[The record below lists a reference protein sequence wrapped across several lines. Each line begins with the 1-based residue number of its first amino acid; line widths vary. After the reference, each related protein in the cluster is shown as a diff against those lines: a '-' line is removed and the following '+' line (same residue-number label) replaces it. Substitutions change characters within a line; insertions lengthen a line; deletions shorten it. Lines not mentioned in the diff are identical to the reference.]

1 MKSKAATSLKSVC
14 APTTSCLEEIA
25 MKKKTVNPLFASLD
39 EKGRGVLRKKDI
51 VGSLTKAG
59 IGGSDPRVTGFL
71 EKLDTLADGGVVDE
85 GVFANLASSGS
96 SLFERAVKGELVIP
110 EFLEFIDE
118 LRLIF
123 EEAKTNKEG
132 NVASYIPQLARIE
145 PEQFALS
152 VCTIDGQR
160 QSLGDAGAMFS
171 LQSSCKPMLY
181 CAALEEH
188 GEEIVHSHVGRE
200 PSGLSFNELTLN
212 KNGLPHNPMINA
224 GAIMTSSLIRKG
236 KPMADRLDHM
246 HCLISALCGNQSPH
260 FNNAIFHSER
270 ETADRN
276 FALAHYMREVGA
288 FPDDTDIFQTLDYYF
303 SACSLE
309 VNVCSM
315 SMIAATLANGGV
327 CPQTGERVFRE
338 NTVKNCLSMMY
349 SCGMYDYSGE
359 FAFTVGVP
367 AKSSVSGVIMA
378 IIPNVLGVAVW
389 SPRLDQCGNSVRGV
403 EFLRKLVDK
412 FNFHN
417 YDNLVT
423 SEKLDPRRRK
433 QTADTNRTFGAIY
446 AASIGDVDELKRL
459 VAHGHDLDSAD
470 YDGRTPLHLAAAEGQ
485 LGSVVYLLDRGVHTE
500 PRDRWQNTPLDDAVR
515 HKRDSVVELLAAQS
529 QLVTKASSIRSKH
542 AA

>member
-1 MKSKAATSLKSVC
+1 MKNR
-14 APTTSCLEEIA
+14 
-25 MKKKTVNPLFASLD
+25 TVNPLFASLD
-39 EKGRGVLRKKDI
+39 EKGRGTLGKKDI
-51 VGSLTKAG
+51 MNSLTKTGIGTTDPRIAG
-59 IGGSDPRVTGFL
+59 IMEQL
-71 EKLDTLADGGVVDE
+71 NNLADQDVIDE
-85 GVFANLASSGS
+85 SAFAKLVSSGS

-110 EFLEFIDE
+110 EFSGFIDE
-118 LRLIF
+118 LRSIF
-123 EEAKTNKEG
+123 EVAREKKDG
-132 NVASYIPQLARIE
+132 HVASYIPQLARVE
-145 PEQFALS
+145 PDQFAMS

-160 QSLGDAGAMFS
+160 KSLGDADARFS

-188 GEEIVHSHVGRE
+188 GEERVHSHVGRE

-212 KNGLPHNPMINA
+212 RDGLPHNPMINA

-246 HCLISALCGNQSPH
+246 YSLITALSGQQSPN

-288 FPDDTDIFQTLDYYF
+288 FPNDTDIFQTLDYYF

-309 VNVCSM
+309 VDVRSM

-378 IIPNVLGVAVW
+378 IIPNVLGIAVW
-389 SPRLDQCGNSVRGV
+389 SPRLDTCGNSVRGV
-403 EFLRKLVDK
+403 EFLRKLVDR

-417 YDNLVT
+417 YDNLVA
-423 SEKLDPRRRK
+423 SEKLDPRRHK

-500 PRDRWQNTPLDDAVR
+500 PLDRWQNTPLDDAVR
-515 HKRDSVVELLAAQS
+515 HKRDSVIELLAAQS
-529 QLVTKASSIRSKH
+529 PLTTKDESIRAKH

>member
-1 MKSKAATSLKSVC
+1 MKNQ
-14 APTTSCLEEIA
+14 
-25 MKKKTVNPLFASLD
+25 TVNPLFASLD
-39 EKGRGVLRKKDI
+39 EKGRGVLEKNDI
-51 VGSLTKAG
+51 MNALSKTG
-59 IGGSDPRVTGFL
+59 IGATDPRVAGLFD
-71 EKLDTLADGGVVDE
+71 KLNTLTHGDVVDE
-85 GVFANLASSGS
+85 STFATLVSSGS

-110 EFLEFIDE
+110 EFSDFIDV
-118 LRLIF
+118 LRSIY
-123 EEAKTNKEG
+123 EEAKANKEG
-132 NVASYIPQLARIE
+132 NVASYIPQLARID
-145 PEQFALS
+145 PEQFAVS

-160 QSLGDAGAMFS
+160 QSFGDADAMFS

-188 GEEIVHSHVGRE
+188 GEEQVHSHVGRE

-246 HCLISALCGNQSPH
+246 RSLIMALSGQRSPN

-309 VNVCSM
+309 VNVRSM

-378 IIPNVLGVAVW
+378 IIPNLLGIAVW
-389 SPRLDQCGNSVRGV
+389 SPRLDQCGNSERGV
-403 EFLRKLVDK
+403 EFLKKLVDR

-417 YDNLVT
+417 YDNLVA
-423 SEKLDPRRRK
+423 SEKLDPRRHK

-485 LGSVVYLLDRGVHTE
+485 LDSLIYLLNQGVHAE
-500 PRDRWQNTPLDDAVR
+500 PLDRWQNTPLDDAVR
-515 HKRDSVVELLAAQS
+515 HKRDSVIELLASQS
-529 QLVTKASSIRSKH
+529 QLATKASSIRSKH